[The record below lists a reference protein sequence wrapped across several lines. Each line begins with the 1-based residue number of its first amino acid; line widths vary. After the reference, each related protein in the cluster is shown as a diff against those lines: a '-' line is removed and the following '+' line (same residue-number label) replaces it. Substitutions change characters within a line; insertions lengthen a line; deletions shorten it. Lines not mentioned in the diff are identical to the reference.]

1 MNPSIKKLARLAD
14 KKSRT
19 IIGLMSGTSLDGLDI
34 AKCEVKNSGYQT
46 KVELINFTTKEYSS
60 EQKIRLKSISS
71 IDNINLGE
79 LCYQHTWLANVHA
92 GMILD
97 SLREWNTKPDQI
109 DCIAS
114 HGQTIYHLPERDQVE
129 VKDRYNSTLQ
139 IADGDHIAT
148 KTGVLTLSDFRQK
161 HTANGGEGAPMAA
174 LVDQILFG
182 HETESRV
189 LLNIGGIANFTW
201 LPAGKHTGNG
211 DRFTTDTG
219 PGNTLIDNLVQFYY
233 QKPYDKEGRIAESGT
248 VHPGLLEV
256 LLSDNWFVEGLTKS
270 TGPEFFNRNW
280 ILDKLDLAGIDEN
293 EISSADLIA
302 TVTELTAVSI
312 ARSIT
317 SKLGSNMDYTI
328 YTSGGGAR
336 NPIITGRLKAILPE
350 VKVRSISDLGIDPDA
365 KEAVI
370 FAVLANEM
378 LVGKGFDFKL
388 SDGSSKKINFG
399 KISFPV

>member
-1 MNPSIKKLARLAD
+1 M
-14 KKSRT
+14 
-19 IIGLMSGTSLDGLDI
+19 G
-34 AKCEVKNSGYQT
+34 
-46 KVELINFTTKEYSS
+46 
-60 EQKIRLKSISS
+60 
-71 IDNINLGE
+71 
-79 LCYQHTWLANVHA
+79 
-92 GMILD
+92 
-97 SLREWNTKPDQI
+97 
-109 DCIAS
+109 
-114 HGQTIYHLPERDQVE
+114 
-129 VKDRYNSTLQ
+129 
-139 IADGDHIAT
+139 DGDHIARQT
-148 KTGVLTLSDFRQK
+148 RIITISDFRQK